1 LHSEA
6 DVAKHS
12 TLYVVATPIGNLRD
26 ITLRALDVLRSVDV
40 VAAEDTRVA
49 GKLLGSYGIAAR
61 VIASHQHNE
70 RDSAVGIVKLLSE
83 GKSVAMISDAG
94 TPGISDPGAIAV
106 AQAMA
111 AGFEVVAVPGPSAL
125 AAALSVCGLSAPRV
139 TFCGFMPPKPA
150 ERRALLKSLADNRG
164 LQVFYEAPH
173 RIEETLQDLIVVFGA
188 KRRIAIARE
197 LTKHF
202 EEVHQCL
209 LEDTPAWINQRPE
222 RIRGEF
228 VVIVEGSSG
237 EVPAAQ
243 GEADRVLRLL
253 LDELPLKQ
261 AVRLAAEIT
270 GQKKNRLYQ
279 SALTLRASETAD

>member
-1 LHSEA
+1 MHSEA

-49 GKLLGSYGIAAR
+49 AKLLGSYGIAVR
-61 VIASHQHNE
+61 VVASHQHNE
-70 RDSAVGIVKLLSE
+70 RESAAGIVKLLGE

-106 AQAMA
+106 AEAIA

-125 AAALSVCGLSAPRV
+125 AAALSVCGLSAPRL
-139 TFCGFMPPKPA
+139 TFCGFMPSKA
-150 ERRALLKSLADNRG
+150 TERRALLNSLANSRG

-173 RIEETLQDLIVVFGA
+173 RVEETLTDLMAAFGA
-188 KRRIAIARE
+188 QRRIAIARE
-197 LTKHF
+197 LTKLF
-202 EEVHQCL
+202 EEVHQCR
-209 LEDTPAWINQRPE
+209 LEEAQAWLHQRPE

-228 VVIVEGSSG
+228 VLIVEGSSG
-237 EVPAAQ
+237 GAPTSEDQAN
-243 GEADRVLRLL
+243 RVLSLL

-261 AVRLAAEIT
+261 AVKIAAGIT
-270 GQKKNRLYQ
+270 GLKKNRLYQ
-279 SALTLRASETAD
+279 SALALRASDTAE